1 MRPSRFAAR
10 RALFHPHA
18 NAMPTTATRIGHQM
32 PIQSTGAMLRT
43 ATGTAHRFLPV
54 SLSNNHNASRIQ
66 RGKCRSEW

>member
-1 MRPSRFAAR
+1 MRPSRIATR

-43 ATGTAHRFLPV
+43 ATGMAQMFLPV
-54 SLSNNHNASRIQ
+54 SLSHSHNTSRFQ